1 MNPRERTPDLEI
13 LIRDQVLPLEHL
25 EPLITDYTN
34 IEAGTVRTTNRWGG
48 PAAGGLGGVEI
59 AVIIV
64 VTALLQ
70 MTTRDLYELVKGH
83 IVAFYRGVKADTGA
97 RTYSDGLL
105 ALLVEGSPSLQFCI
119 PAGLTEAGILERF
132 RSVEENWER
141 LAAEWAE
148 KARDYDAPISLC
160 MDEETGDW
168 IECGDYGYG
177 S

>member
-1 MNPRERTPDLEI
+1 
-13 LIRDQVLPLEHL
+13 
-25 EPLITDYTN
+25 
-34 IEAGTVRTTNRWGG
+34 
-48 PAAGGLGGVEI
+48 
-59 AVIIV
+59 
-64 VTALLQ
+64 

-83 IVAFYRGVKADTGA
+83 IVDFYQGVKAETGA
-97 RTYSDGLL
+97 RTYREGLL

-119 PAGLTEAGILERF
+119 PAGLTEAGIRERF

-148 KARDYDAPISLC
+148 KAPGYDYPISLC